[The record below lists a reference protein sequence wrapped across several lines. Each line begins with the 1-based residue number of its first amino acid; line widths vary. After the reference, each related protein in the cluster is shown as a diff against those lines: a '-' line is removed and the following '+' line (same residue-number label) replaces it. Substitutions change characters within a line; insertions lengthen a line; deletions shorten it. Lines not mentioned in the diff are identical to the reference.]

1 MIEFL
6 FLLIAFLVVLL
17 DIYLLQTIFIGFLGV
32 WMFSSSIIYFI
43 LSIVE
48 MDLQLRIG
56 VSLLVGLVPAYMYY
70 NNVRTKYSG
79 SVKTDVDFDDKKLF
93 GLGERARVKKRI
105 DTDRYIVEINGLEWT
120 AISEEPL
127 QPGDVV
133 KIDRTEGTIVRV
145 KK

>member
-6 FLLIAFLVVLL
+6 FLLLALSVILL

-32 WMFSSSIIYFI
+32 WMFSASIIYFI
-43 LSIVE
+43 LSMIP
-48 MDLQLRIG
+48 MDIQLRIG

-70 NNVRTKYSG
+70 TQIRAKYTG
-79 SVKTDVDFDDKKLF
+79 SVKTDVDFSDSKLF
-93 GLGERARVKKRI
+93 GLGEKARVKKKI
-105 DTDRYIVEINGLEWT
+105 DEERYLVEINGLEWT
-120 AISEEPL
+120 AVSEEPL

-133 KIDRTEGTIVRV
+133 KVERAEGTVIRV